1 MVVAALLFNGDGFRG
16 AGFRGAPPNDPCIGD
31 VPVHGS
37 MLHHIN
43 VEQWLLLRC
52 PVDTQKKPGM
62 SEDMITPVL
71 RYALE
76 LCNARERGGRGIA
89 TNEFSGSIL
98 DCSCWH
104 DEYTEAILSR
114 YPQCS
119 VAFVTAQDTS
129 TSGFS
134 VVLSIGRNAMG
145 ERNARARRTWSGKTW
160 SGRALSIMSS
170 VMHGAWT
177 KVCMGMVMG
186 DVITLVMAGIM
197 AADIVTHASA

>member
-1 MVVAALLFNGDGFRG
+1 
-16 AGFRGAPPNDPCIGD
+16 
-31 VPVHGS
+31 
-37 MLHHIN
+37 
-43 VEQWLLLRC
+43 
-52 PVDTQKKPGM
+52 M

-134 VVLSIGRNAMG
+134 VVLSVARNAMG
-145 ERNARARRTWSGKTW
+145 ERNARARRAW
-160 SGRALSIMSS
+160 SGRTWIGRTWSI
-170 VMHGAWT
+170 MHGAWT
-177 KVCMGMVMG
+177 RVCMGMAMG

-197 AADIVTHASA
+197 AADIVTHACP